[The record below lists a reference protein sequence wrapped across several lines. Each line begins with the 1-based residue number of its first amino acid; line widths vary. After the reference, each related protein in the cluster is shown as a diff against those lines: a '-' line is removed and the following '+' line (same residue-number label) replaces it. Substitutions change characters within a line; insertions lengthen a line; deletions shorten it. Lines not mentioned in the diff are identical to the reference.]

1 MATLS
6 IGKSQRTIGGY
17 NRQHS
22 EAGTQQDAGILSRF
36 ASTLYV
42 WAEQYGEYKYNET
55 DWRMFRF

>member
-1 MATLS
+1 MVTLS
-6 IGKSQRTIGGY
+6 IGKAHLTFGAH

-22 EAGTQQDAGILSRF
+22 EIGTQQEAGALSRF
-36 ASTLYV
+36 AAAAKV